1 MRSRSTAT
9 PTSASRLTATTPS
22 SARQTSSFTSE
33 VRSPCDGHSCHTLHR
48 KQIRQGLTMKRILLT
63 AVSLG
68 TLAALSPALAADL
81 PMKAPSAVASVYDWT
96 GVYIG
101 GFGGGG
107 FGNHNYTNSNGPVG
121 FTNFTVNYDSTGG
134 IGGGEVGYNWQ
145 SGSALF
151 GVEADGFWSGIK
163 GSDASQALGV
173 VDQTSLKWGGTLRAR

>member
-81 PMKAPSAVASVYDWT
+81 PVKAPSAVASVYDWT

-101 GFGGGG
+101 GVGGGG
-107 FGNHNYTNSNGPVG
+107 FGHPKQNQHNR
-121 FTNFTVNYDSTGG
+121 
-134 IGGGEVGYNWQ
+134 
-145 SGSALF
+145 SGCFSKFNAH
-151 GVEADGFWSGIK
+151 
-163 GSDASQALGV
+163 
-173 VDQTSLKWGGTLRAR
+173 